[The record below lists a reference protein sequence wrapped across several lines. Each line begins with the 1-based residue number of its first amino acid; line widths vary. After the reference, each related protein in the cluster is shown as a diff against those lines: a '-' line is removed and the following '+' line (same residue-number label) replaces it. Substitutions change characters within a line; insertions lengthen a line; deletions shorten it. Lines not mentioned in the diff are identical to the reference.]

1 MTGFEYQTRQKA
13 YILNKTN
20 QLGFVRPFPSDGSPR
35 GIFKTYAEID
45 LMQIRLI
52 RDKLSVKHSLSRYDF
67 DEIEPETTILD
78 FAGETFFS
86 LFPEQ
91 TTIY

>member
-1 MTGFEYQTRQKA
+1 M
-13 YILNKTN
+13 NKTN

-78 FAGETFFS
+78 FAGETFYS